1 MDEPR
6 FRNGHEGG
14 FLWEVVGR
22 LQHLRAIRDAAA
34 AGQRVFYAQ
43 AVDVPTN
50 SVELFSRSDAMEA
63 LQAFNMTKSG
73 YLMGMCPLFIGMQVR
88 LSQQTGIALLVREVK
103 GTIRNIQFHP
113 MEDRHWERQPGTQD
127 AIVLRYLPTA
137 VIVELDDKELKEVR
151 FADDLA
157 PGYVMIG
164 PTESKWNLKSYVE
177 TQRGDGEHKKFQKV
191 TNLERRQIPLA
202 PQKINTQFGLQGVT
216 ARQGMIAYL
225 HKPQSMDEGDHWLAT
240 YVLLS
245 RATKLDDLL
254 ISGLPPL
261 EFFQHGPGGT
271 LQKHIADFEK
281 RAKQDA
287 AKADA
292 MLKSLGWPSA
302 ELLAASWHARG
313 C

>member
-1 MDEPR
+1 
-6 FRNGHEGG
+6 
-14 FLWEVVGR
+14 
-22 LQHLRAIRDAAA
+22 
-34 AGQRVFYAQ
+34 
-43 AVDVPTN
+43 
-50 SVELFSRSDAMEA
+50 
-63 LQAFNMTKSG
+63 
-73 YLMGMCPLFIGMQVR
+73 
-88 LSQQTGIALLVREVK
+88 
-103 GTIRNIQFHP
+103 
-113 MEDRHWERQPGTQD
+113 MEDRHWERQPETQD

-164 PTESKWNLKSYVE
+164 PTDPVKWELKSTVD
-177 TQRGDGEHKKFQKV
+177 THGSDGERKRCRKSTK
-191 TNLERRQIPLA
+191 LERRQLPLA
-202 PQKINTQFGLQGVT
+202 PQKVNTQFGLQGVT

-225 HKPQSMDEGDHWLAT
+225 QKPQNMDEGDHWLAV

-254 ISGLPPL
+254 ISGLPPI
-261 EFFQHGPGGT
+261 EFFQQGPGGT
-271 LQKHIADFEK
+271 LLKHIADFEE
-281 RAKQDA
+281 RAKQDV